1 VDEMSV
7 APVYIVLTG
16 EMMIRASRAEVWR
29 HVLNY
34 PGWQNF
40 SVVKHVAGE
49 PGKEGE
55 VVLLSKEEEGFS
67 FPPYYARTI
76 KLEAQRRAIWKTYPE
91 KGGEGPDFFGIV
103 DFRLSGAQGDTCFA
117 YNTIYE
123 FMVPYKSE
131 GDLDTFRRL
140 QEENFGTLLGGI
152 FPKLKR
158 LAEER
163 PRLRPG
169 ES

>member
-1 VDEMSV
+1 MGV

-16 EMMIRASRAEVWR
+16 EMTIRASRAEVWR

-49 PGKEGE
+49 TGKEGE

-91 KGGEGPDFFGIV
+91 KGSENTDFFGIV
-103 DFRLSGAQGDTCFA
+103 DFRLSDAQGDTCFA
-117 YNTIYE
+117 YNTLYE
-123 FMVPYKSE
+123 FMVPYNRE
-131 GDLDTFRRL
+131 GDLDAFRIE
-140 QEENFGTLLGGI
+140 QQDNFETLLKGI

-158 LAEER
+158 LAEEGS
-163 PRLRPG
+163 L
-169 ES
+169 S